1 MLIWDAHLDIAQRAI
16 HLHRNY
22 LDPVHVI
29 RQQEKE
35 IKDFIPTLWGL
46 AEGTLAFP
54 EMRQGKVAVCFATLL
69 ANVNSSVDPNLQT
82 SDFQTIYQAYGSVHG
97 QLAYYRALQD
107 DGIIRIITSKDQMV
121 THMADWQA
129 WDAAGSEQA
138 EDAPPLGFILATE
151 GSDMFRSPSE
161 LAEWYSNGL
170 RVLMP
175 GHFGPGKYMG
185 GTGTDLPINESG
197 IALLKEAQRLGLIL
211 DLNHLAD
218 PSFWQACDHFSGPVL
233 ASHSNCRALVSGQ
246 RQLSDAQIMAII
258 ERKGV
263 VGVCVDIWM
272 LESNWVQGVS
282 TNENVS
288 LETLADHIDHICQL
302 AGNSLHAGIGTD
314 LDGGYGYKQC
324 PNDFDTIADLQ
335 KLKAILN
342 GRGYSL
348 ADIENIFYRN
358 FYQLVSGSW

>member
-1 MLIWDAHLDIAQRAI
+1 MLIWDAHLDIAQRAV

-29 RQQEKE
+29 RQREKE
-35 IKDFIPTLWGL
+35 MKDFRPTIWGL
-46 AEGTLAFP
+46 GEGTLAFP

-69 ANVNSSVDPNLQT
+69 ANVSSSVEPNLQT
-82 SDFQTIYQAYGSVHG
+82 SDFQTIYQVYGSVHG

-107 DGIIRIITSKDQMV
+107 DGIIRIITAKDQLE
-121 THMADWQA
+121 THLAEWQA
-129 WDAAGSEQA
+129 WEAAESDQVDA
-138 EDAPPLGFILATE
+138 APPLGFILATE
-151 GSDMFRSPSE
+151 GSDMFRSPEE
-161 LAEWYSNGL
+161 LEEWHNAGL

-185 GTGTDLPINESG
+185 GTGTDLPINDSG

-218 PSFWQACDHFSGPVL
+218 QSFWQACDHFSGPVL

-246 RQLSDAQIMAII
+246 RQLSDEQILAII
-258 ERKGV
+258 ERQGV

-272 LESNWVQGVS
+272 LESDWVPGIS
-282 TNENVS
+282 NNENVS

-302 AGNSLHAGIGTD
+302 AGNSRHAGIGTD
-314 LDGGYGYKQC
+314 LDGGYGCKQC

-335 KLKAILN
+335 KLHGIL
-342 GRGYSL
+342 GKRGYS
-348 ADIENIFYRN
+348 AEDIANIFSRN
-358 FYQLVSGSW
+358 FSQLVLHSW